1 MRLCVV
7 VYAFPTFATYTPGC
21 GAGCAAEEAA
31 ASPADPGVWGCDAD
45 DEEGG
50 TAAVTA
56 AEATVV
62 EDCLSSML
70 FSAFSES
77 ISFSSAS
84 IFWICALYCSVKNTH
99 ARTHYIHIFHWY
111 TKNVRIRVVRAKL
124 TVHRCQSLIHTVNMT
139 GDLKGIILQYR
150 VQFSNDS
157 NLLAVESALRGCPS
171 GRLGRRRLLDVVLG
185 DRLPRS

>member
-7 VYAFPTFATYTPGC
+7 VYEFPTFATHM
-21 GAGCAAEEAA
+21 AGCAAEEAA

-50 TAAVTA
+50 TAAVAA
-56 AEATVV
+56 AEATAV

-99 ARTHYIHIFHWY
+99 ARTHYIHIFHGY
-111 TKNVRIRVVRAKL
+111 TNTR
-124 TVHRCQSLIHTVNMT
+124 THQSGACKTHGTQMSEFNT
-139 GDLKGIILQYR
+139 YCKYDWRSQGHYILQA
-150 VQFSNDS
+150 S
-157 NLLAVESALRGCPS
+157 
-171 GRLGRRRLLDVVLG
+171 VLI
-185 DRLPRS
+185 